1 MSVQGTYEQETEV
14 PLLEAENVTVRF
26 GGVTALDS
34 VDITVPRNTLVG
46 LVGPN
51 GAGKTTLFGVIS
63 GLLRPKTGRVRMNG
77 VDITDW
83 SPNRRALNGLSRT
96 FQRLELFSELTVR
109 EHVVLAWRVKHGRQR
124 FFFDLT
130 GFGERSQRD
139 EAAYVDGILELL
151 GLSDVSAQPAVS
163 IPLGTGRLVEVARAL
178 AGDPSVVLLD
188 EPSSGLDDHET
199 EQLADAIRRVRAAR
213 GTSFVLV
220 EHNVDLV
227 LDLSDRIT
235 VLDFGCVLMDATPEE
250 VRSSAEVHA
259 AYFGKRVETT

>member
-1 MSVQGTYEQETEV
+1 MNGQEAQT

-34 VDITVPRNTLVG
+34 VGITVPPNTLVG

-51 GAGKTTLFGVIS
+51 GAGKTTLFGVLS
-63 GLLRPKTGRVRMNG
+63 GLLHPKTGRIRMNG
-77 VDITDW
+77 VDITHW
-83 SPNRRALNGLSRT
+83 SPNRRARNGLSRT

-109 EHVVLAWRVKHGRQR
+109 DHVVLARRVKHGRQR

-130 GFGERSQRD
+130 GFGERPERD
-139 EAAYVDGILELL
+139 ETAYVERVLELL
-151 GLSDVSAQPAVS
+151 GLSDVAAQPAVS

-220 EHNVDLV
+220 EHNIDLV
-227 LDLSDRIT
+227 LDLSDRVT
-235 VLDFGCVLMDATPEE
+235 VLDFGRVLIDGTPDEI
-250 VRSSAEVHA
+250 RTSPEVHA
-259 AYFGKRVETT
+259 AYFGDQVETT